1 MATDLFNNYYNNP
14 QKQSIY
20 TNLSCPSGSSE
31 DEYSF
36 SINGSEGIISNN
48 KDVLA
53 SIDLSK
59 INSSLTEWNTSSK
72 ILAPNSITYIEGITS
87 GESYKSY
94 TFGKFDCCLLDKE
107 NWLSD
112 IELEFDIEYVNKCNV
127 PSTARINVEA
137 NSADELIENI
147 NIKLNGLGINVVASL
162 NSFDEDS
169 SVKDLIT
176 FTAGEV
182 GYDYY
187 INHIVYF
194 TFDKFGEY
202 MHILE
207 ECENMY
213 VPAFKYRNGALK
225 GIVII
230 PKYPKYNASD
240 ISSSMKS
247 LKLVHVKDRVAFYLK
262 NKDVYENYKK
272 HYVDIFAGYFNPNEY
287 ANCLCLSDKKYDIND
302 INDYW
307 LNDENDY
314 WVTVSNNAKVLAGH
328 AGGTYALANWATLN
342 NMWTSFGDMYAVV
355 AADDDLTSYNVNLV
369 PGVLIHNPNNFE
381 IKINVITFN

>member
-1 MATDLFNNYYNNP
+1 M
-14 QKQSIY
+14 
-20 TNLSCPSGSSE
+20 SCPSGSSE

-127 PSTARINVEA
+127 PSTARINVEV

-147 NIKLNGLGINVVASL
+147 NIKLNELGINVVASL

-176 FTAGEV
+176 FTA
-182 GYDYY
+182 
-187 INHIVYF
+187 
-194 TFDKFGEY
+194 
-202 MHILE
+202 
-207 ECENMY
+207 
-213 VPAFKYRNGALK
+213 
-225 GIVII
+225 
-230 PKYPKYNASD
+230 
-240 ISSSMKS
+240 
-247 LKLVHVKDRVAFYLK
+247 KL
-262 NKDVYENYKK
+262 
-272 HYVDIFAGYFNPNEY
+272 
-287 ANCLCLSDKKYDIND
+287 
-302 INDYW
+302 
-307 LNDENDY
+307 
-314 WVTVSNNAKVLAGH
+314 
-328 AGGTYALANWATLN
+328 
-342 NMWTSFGDMYAVV
+342 
-355 AADDDLTSYNVNLV
+355 
-369 PGVLIHNPNNFE
+369 
-381 IKINVITFN
+381 